1 MRIIKKLDIF
11 ILKGYLQLFAGTF
24 FICLFIFMMQFMW
37 RYVDELIGKGL
48 STEVLMKFFS
58 CCETLDIHTD
68 EHLKA
73 WLLRVAVNLS
83 KNIIKSARWRKNV
96 PQDDDY
102 QAEFLWNE
110 SELDVK
116 QALDKL
122 PNEYRAVIY
131 LYYYEG
137 YKTTEIAQILEL
149 PKGTVV
155 SRLDRARKKLGTLLA
170 DYGKESMA

>member
-1 MRIIKKLDIF
+1 MKAFKILPREVIKVMYDIDSIVDRYSDDIF
-11 ILKGYLQLFAGTF
+11 RAAYSYLNDVHEAQD
-24 FICLFIFMMQFMW
+24 
-37 RYVDELIGKGL
+37 VV
-48 STEVLMKFFS
+48 SEVLMKFFS

-122 PNEYRAVIY
+122 PNEYRTVIY